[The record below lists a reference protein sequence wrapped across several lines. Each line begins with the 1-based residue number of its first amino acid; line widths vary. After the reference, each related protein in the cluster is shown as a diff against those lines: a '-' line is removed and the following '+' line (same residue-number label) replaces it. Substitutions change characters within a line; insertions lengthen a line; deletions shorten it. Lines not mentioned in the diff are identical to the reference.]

1 MFPSSRETTN
11 PGTMRNDSGT
21 VVAAERRISPGII
34 ASAPEE
40 HRSPLSGSRRRSV
53 RRPIRKQPAC
63 SIKPPVIALRRTGRR
78 NRPWAVQ
85 SIGAVADTDATPS
98 TALVRILSTV
108 QVWVNGVAQDGF
120 FAGLTPGQFGLYRSI
135 LGRTGHTS
143 AGRRSEYRLA
153 NGRQNGVGA
162 REDKPRPIT
171 LTQVMGSRC

>member
-1 MFPSSRETTN
+1 VL
-11 PGTMRNDSGT
+11 DQ
-21 VVAAERRISPGII
+21 AAGNRFAADGATESPVGGAID
-34 ASAPEE
+34 
-40 HRSPLSGSRRRSV
+40 R
-53 RRPIRKQPAC
+53 
-63 SIKPPVIALRRTGRR
+63 
-78 NRPWAVQ
+78 
-85 SIGAVADTDATPS
+85 AVADTDATPS

-108 QVWVNGVAQDGF
+108 QVWVNGVAQDAF

-143 AGRRSEYRLA
+143 AGRRSEYGLA